1 MTLGRHTWWYTVFVF
16 QCNGVWWLESILPMI
31 KVAGLRM
38 GWFSWPVKSTR
49 YDVPRMWGLS
59 TKILVPLNDWL
70 CMTEKTQLRSF
81 SKSMPLHQL
90 SWLVVK
96 CTIVLYL
103 RQSLHAQLKSEAKRN
118 SRSIKLNVQACD
130 WIMKKVAI
138 FALPPANR
146 ERDFDRP
153 LFRRSRQRKRL
164 TLNGDAGLLLDP
176 MAIAE
181 VQLLEVPLSFEF
193 GMKTVLESA
202 LSFHPF
208 SHTQ

>member
-1 MTLGRHTWWYTVFVF
+1 
-16 QCNGVWWLESILPMI
+16 
-31 KVAGLRM
+31 
-38 GWFSWPVKSTR
+38 
-49 YDVPRMWGLS
+49 
-59 TKILVPLNDWL
+59 
-70 CMTEKTQLRSF
+70 
-81 SKSMPLHQL
+81 
-90 SWLVVK
+90 
-96 CTIVLYL
+96 
-103 RQSLHAQLKSEAKRN
+103 
-118 SRSIKLNVQACD
+118 
-130 WIMKKVAI
+130 MKKVAI